1 MKHPHITKLIV
12 LSATVFV
19 VTLVG
24 AAQQAPDRFSLKTA
38 NGIAFSEFRD
48 YEAWQMIA
56 TSQPDDAGGCGTSKV
71 GCTKAILGNAT
82 MIKAY
87 RDGFPAN
94 GTAVPDGAAMAKIEW
109 LKARNDGAPY
119 GVTVSGAQTE
129 VSFMLKDS
137 KRFPDTNGWGYATFE
152 YRRRISGIQAS
163 QANHCVQRTQLVPRV
178 PRRRCQGAR
187 LRIHR
192 LRKTVARWS
201 SRRRPGALH
210 TGPIRAKRGP

>member
-1 MKHPHITKLIV
+1 MKRQHIT
-12 LSATVFV
+12 FV
-19 VTLVG
+19 VFAATLVVVG
-24 AAQQAPDRFSLKTA
+24 VMVAAQSQDRFTLKSA

-87 RDGFPAN
+87 HDGFPAN
-94 GTAVPDGAAMAKIEW
+94 GTAVPDGAALAKIEW
-109 LKARNDGAPY
+109 LKARNDTAPY

-152 YRRRISGIQAS
+152 YDGESATFKPAKPTTAS
-163 QANHCVQRTQLVPRV
+163 NARSLCHGCHVV
-178 PRRRCQGAR
+178 GA
-187 LRIHR
+187 
-192 LRKTVARWS
+192 KARDFVY
-201 SRRRPGALH
+201 
-210 TGPIRAKRGP
+210 TDYAKR

>member
-1 MKHPHITKLIV
+1 MKHPHIAKLIV

-87 RDGFPAN
+87 REGIPAN

-109 LKARNDGAPY
+109 LKGHHDVPY
-119 GVTVSGAQTE
+119 GVTIPAVQTE
-129 VSFMLKDS
+129 VSFMVKDS

-152 YRRRISGIQAS
+152 YDGDSGAFKPAKPTTAS
-163 QANHCVQRTQLVPRV
+163 NARSLCHGCHVA
-178 PRRRCQGAR
+178 GA
-187 LRIHR
+187 
-192 LRKTVARWS
+192 KARDFVY
-201 SRRRPGALH
+201 
-210 TGPIRAKRGP
+210 TDYAKR

>member
-1 MKHPHITKLIV
+1 MKRQHIT
-12 LSATVFV
+12 FV
-19 VTLVG
+19 VFAATLVVVGVMG
-24 AAQQAPDRFSLKTA
+24 AAQSQDRFTLKSA

-56 TSQPDDAGGCGTSKV
+56 TSEPDDAGGCGTSKV
-71 GCTKAILGNAT
+71 GCTKAILGNPT

-109 LKARNDGAPY
+109 LKARNDTAPY

-152 YRRRISGIQAS
+152 YDGDSATFKPAKPTTAS
-163 QANHCVQRTQLVPRV
+163 NARSLCHGCHVL
-178 PRRRCQGAR
+178 GA
-187 LRIHR
+187 
-192 LRKTVARWS
+192 KARDFVY
-201 SRRRPGALH
+201 
-210 TGPIRAKRGP
+210 TDYAKR

>member
-1 MKHPHITKLIV
+1 MKRQHIT
-12 LSATVFV
+12 FV
-19 VTLVG
+19 VFAATLVVVG
-24 AAQQAPDRFSLKTA
+24 VMVAAQSQDRFTLKTA

-56 TSQPDDAGGCGTSKV
+56 TSEPDDAGGCGTSKV
-71 GCTKAILGNAT
+71 GCTKAILGNPT

-109 LKARNDGAPY
+109 LKDRNDGAPY

-152 YRRRISGIQAS
+152 YDGESATFKAAKPTTAS
-163 QANHCVQRTQLVPRV
+163 NARSLCHGCHVV
-178 PRRRCQGAR
+178 GA
-187 LRIHR
+187 
-192 LRKTVARWS
+192 KARDFVYS
-201 SRRRPGALH
+201 DY
-210 TGPIRAKRGP
+210 AKR

>member
-1 MKHPHITKLIV
+1 V
-12 LSATVFV
+12 VFAA
-19 VTLVG
+19 TLVVAG
-24 AAQQAPDRFSLKTA
+24 VMMAAQSQDRFTLKSA

-71 GCTKAILGNAT
+71 GCTKAILGNPT

-109 LKARNDGAPY
+109 LKARNDSAPY

-152 YRRRISGIQAS
+152 YDGESATFKPAKPTTAS
-163 QANHCVQRTQLVPRV
+163 NARSLCHGCHVL
-178 PRRRCQGAR
+178 GA
-187 LRIHR
+187 
-192 LRKTVARWS
+192 KARDFVY
-201 SRRRPGALH
+201 
-210 TGPIRAKRGP
+210 TDYAKR

>member
-1 MKHPHITKLIV
+1 MKRQDITF
-12 LSATVFV
+12 AVFAA
-19 VTLVG
+19 TLVVVG
-24 AAQQAPDRFSLKTA
+24 VMVAAQSQDRFTLKSA

-71 GCTKAILGNAT
+71 GCTKAILGNPA

-109 LKARNDGAPY
+109 LKARNDSAPY

-152 YRRRISGIQAS
+152 YDGDSATFKAAKPTTAS
-163 QANHCVQRTQLVPRV
+163 NARSLCHGCHVV
-178 PRRRCQGAR
+178 GA
-187 LRIHR
+187 
-192 LRKTVARWS
+192 KARDFVY
-201 SRRRPGALH
+201 
-210 TGPIRAKRGP
+210 TDYAKR

>member
-1 MKHPHITKLIV
+1 MKRQHIT
-12 LSATVFV
+12 FV
-19 VTLVG
+19 VFAATLVVVG
-24 AAQQAPDRFSLKTA
+24 VMVAAQSQDRFTLKSA

-48 YEAWQMIA
+48 YEAWQLIA

-109 LKARNDGAPY
+109 LKARNDSAPY

-129 VSFMLKDS
+129 VSFMLKDA

-152 YRRRISGIQAS
+152 YDGGSATFKPAKPTTAS
-163 QANHCVQRTQLVPRV
+163 NARSLCHGCHVA
-178 PRRRCQGAR
+178 GA
-187 LRIHR
+187 
-192 LRKTVARWS
+192 KARDFVY
-201 SRRRPGALH
+201 
-210 TGPIRAKRGP
+210 TDYAKR